1 MIKIRKN
8 RFLFIVLVMGLT
20 LLISGCTSHSRLR
33 RISENMEVNIDSCKI
48 DNEKDTHG
56 GFLGDGETFMLL
68 DCSDMDDQA
77 FSEWKPLPL
86 PDVLKK
92 RIYEDI
98 CCYDECVTTS
108 VRYSIPEFS
117 EGYYFFNNRHYEA
130 ESKDDLN
137 IYEPYSYNFTIAIYD
152 KPSKHLYYYELDT

>member
-1 MIKIRKN
+1 MKKLILILAIFISVCWKVLHTVPLSDEEYLNKSLDIDVSKCIKTNK
-8 RFLFIVLVMGLT
+8 
-20 LLISGCTSHSRLR
+20 
-33 RISENMEVNIDSCKI
+33 
-48 DNEKDTHG
+48 KDTHG

-68 DCSDMDDQA
+68 DCSAIDDQV

-117 EGYYFFNNRHYEA
+117 DGYYFFNNRHDEA

-137 IYEPYSYNFTIAIYD
+137 IYEPYSYNFTIAIFD
-152 KPSKHLYYYELDT
+152 KTSKQLYYYELDT